1 MEPVQQWG
9 LVTKQPCGRAFLSP
23 SHTPPIATVDENFCQ
38 VGEINQAA
46 LFLFLCMA
54 HTRLTCAV
62 LVSVMSAVFWML

>member
-9 LVTKQPCGRAFLSP
+9 VVTRHPCGRAFLSP
-23 SHTPPIATVDENFCQ
+23 SHIPAIATVDENFCQ

-46 LFLFLCMA
+46 LFLCMA